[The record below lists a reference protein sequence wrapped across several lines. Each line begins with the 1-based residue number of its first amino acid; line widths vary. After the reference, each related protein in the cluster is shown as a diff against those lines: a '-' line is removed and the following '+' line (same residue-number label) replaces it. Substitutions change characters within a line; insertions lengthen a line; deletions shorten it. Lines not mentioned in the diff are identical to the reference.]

1 MVKKV
6 IVVGGGNAG
15 YSVAVAIKRINP
27 NIDVHLFYNKAIPT
41 LGVGESTVPQVATF
55 YTAFLGYDQTE
66 FMRKT
71 DTVFKFANKLENF
84 ARNEGEYTYFGFS
97 YNLQGADL
105 LNGFFHQY
113 TNSDFRSVTNN
124 KDRFTDYFI
133 KLYNQKKLSYNDIN
147 PYINEHY
154 GFLEQNKCPFNGRE
168 YLANSCWSWAYH
180 TDANKITEVL
190 KETSKLIKIIEHEG
204 NITPIIEN
212 NICKGIVQGSVT
224 HTADLYIDAS
234 GFSRGLFSKLDLE
247 WEDYPL
253 IPVNKAWLVNSNY
266 TNKDQQMTAYTRS
279 IAMNAGW
286 RFEIALYS
294 RIGNGYVYSPKHIS
308 DEEALKELEAQV
320 PPSTWIHQPRL
331 ISWRPGRY
339 KKAAIN
345 NLVSA
350 GIATGFF
357 EPLLSNALYLSVSS
371 AKKIA
376 LLLQK
381 CNNGDKLSDLLDNY
395 NSSTDILYNS
405 IYDFLAATYKFTS
418 RSDTPF
424 WREQKEIGST
434 LNLIGK
440 IQQQYYSEYN
450 NIENN
455 INGYSIFPDFMWIN
469 LATHFN
475 QNINWTPAYEVDE
488 NKLNLAETT
497 FKYIKDKSVQS
508 AFLSPTF
515 YEWHRKYVYE
525 DQP

>member
-1 MVKKV
+1 MVKKI

-15 YSVAVAIKRINP
+15 YSVAVAIKKINP
-27 NIDVHLFYNKAIPT
+27 GVDVHIFYSKEIPT

-84 ARNEGEYTYFGFS
+84 VHNKGEYTYFGFS
-97 YNLQGADL
+97 YNLQGDDL

-113 TNSDFRSVTNN
+113 DNNSFRNVVNN
-124 KDRFTDYFI
+124 KDRYTDYFI
-133 KLYNQKKLSYNDIN
+133 KLYNQNRLKHNDIN
-147 PYINEHY
+147 PYINEHF
-154 GFLEQNKCPFNGRE
+154 GFLEQNKCPFSNSR
-168 YLANSCWSWAYH
+168 YLANNCWSWAYH
-180 TDANKITEVL
+180 TDANKITGVL
-190 KETSKLIKIIEHEG
+190 KETAKKIHIVEHEC
-204 NITPIIEN
+204 NVEPIIEN
-212 NICKGIVQGSVT
+212 NICKGISDGTVT

-234 GFSRGLFSKLDLE
+234 GFSRVLFSKLDNE
-247 WEDYPL
+247 WQDYPL

-266 TNKDQQMTAYTRS
+266 STKEKQMTAYTRS

-294 RIGNGYVYSPKHIS
+294 RIGNGYVFSPKHIS
-308 DEEALKELEAQV
+308 DEDAYKELEQQI
-320 PPSTWIHQPRL
+320 PSSTWIHEPRL

-339 KKAAIN
+339 KKAAVS
-345 NLVSA
+345 NLISA

-376 LLLQK
+376 LLVQK
-381 CNNGDKLSDLLDNY
+381 CNGSTDIAELIEDY
-395 NSSTDILYNS
+395 NQSTDILYTS

-418 RSDTPF
+418 RDDTSF
-424 WREQKEIGST
+424 WREQNEMGKS
-434 LNLIGK
+434 LNLIEK
-440 IQQQYYSEYN
+440 IKNQYYSVYN

-469 LATHFN
+469 LAAHFN
-475 QNINWTPAYEVDE
+475 QNINWMPSYKVDE
-488 NKLNLAETT
+488 NKLNLAEMT
-497 FKYIKDKSVQS
+497 FKYIKDKSVQ
-508 AFLSPTF
+508 AALLSPTF
-515 YEWHRKYVYE
+515 YEWHRKYIYNN
-525 DQP
+525 QP

>member
-15 YSVAVAIKRINP
+15 FSVAVAIKRINP
-27 NIDVHLFYNKAIPT
+27 DIDVHIFYSKEIPT

-55 YTAFLGYDQTE
+55 YTAFLGYNQTE
-66 FMRKT
+66 FMKKT

-84 ARNEGEYTYFGFS
+84 VENKGEYTYFGFS

-105 LNGFFHQY
+105 LNGFYHQY
-113 TNSDFRSVTNN
+113 TNDKFRSITNN

-133 KLYNQKKLSYNDIN
+133 DLYNQGRLHHNDIN

-154 GFLEQNKCPFNGRE
+154 GFLEQNRCPFFNGN

-180 TDANKITEVL
+180 TDANKITDVL
-190 KETSKLIKIIEHEG
+190 KNTARNINIIEHVCDV
-204 NITPIIEN
+204 TPIIKN
-212 NICKGIVQGSVT
+212 NNCEGISDGQKT

-234 GFSRGLFSKLDLE
+234 GFSRVLFKKLDLE
-247 WEDYPL
+247 WIDYPL
-253 IPVNKAWLVNSNY
+253 IPVDRAWLVNSDY
-266 TNKDQQMTAYTRS
+266 TDKDKQMTTYTRS
-279 IAMNAGW
+279 VAMNAGW

-294 RIGNGYVYSPKHIS
+294 RLGNGYVFSSKHIS
-308 DEEALKELEAQV
+308 DEEAFKEIETQI
-320 PPSTWIHQPRL
+320 PSSTWKHAPRL
-331 ISWRPGRY
+331 ISWRPGRF
-339 KKAAIN
+339 KVAAIN

-381 CNNGDKLSDLLDNY
+381 CNKGESIKDLLTDY
-395 NSSTDILYNS
+395 NNSTDILYTS

-418 RSDTPF
+418 RTDTPF
-424 WREQKEIGST
+424 WKEQNAIGKD
-434 LNLIGK
+434 LNLIKK
-440 IQQQYYSEYN
+440 IQRQYYSKYN

-469 LATHFN
+469 LAAHFK
-475 QNINWTPAYEVDE
+475 QNINWVPSYPVDE
-488 NKLNLAETT
+488 NKLNLAEMT
-497 FKYIKDKSVQS
+497 FKYIREKSEQS
-508 AFLSPTF
+508 AQFCPTF
-515 YEWHRKYVYE
+515 YEWHRKYIY
-525 DQP
+525 DNQP